1 MFCKFCY
8 LKGNKNNKTIYI
20 PYNGCYNF
28 ITKMVIKKKG
38 DEYNNL
44 SMTILYK
51 NKSAKEQFCSE
62 YKKKWRYP
70 DQVKKKLEAAENF
83 IINSDSLMDIANYV
97 PFRFERLK
105 GNRKDEW
112 SIRLGNTG
120 YRVTMIPC
128 DDEGNEIVEGDIMA
142 QCKVIKIVKV
152 TEVSNHYE

>member
-1 MFCKFCY
+1 
-8 LKGNKNNKTIYI
+8 
-20 PYNGCYNF
+20 
-28 ITKMVIKKKG
+28 MVIKKKG

-83 IINSDSLMDIANYV
+83 IINSDSLMDIVNYV